1 MATNLARKP
10 RFVFDRADF
19 LINGIRFLPGGVVL
33 DIDIIVDE
41 NCFGTAIS
49 HF

>member
-10 RFVFDRADF
+10 RFVFDRDDF
-19 LINGIRFLPGGVVL
+19 LINRTQFLCDFLL